1 MKNLP
6 TTFLLAIALFFVG
19 LSAHAFTVDLE
30 GTRATGIS
38 DLDIGGT
45 AYDVTFQLVPANTA
59 NTVTCAPAVPCDFFF
74 GDRSAAQA
82 AVTAIAAALNPSVAI
97 TVGSAPGKIDYF
109 VPYATG
115 GGNVDAAQG
124 TFVADTTW
132 FLSTDASLDADTDII
147 EYARFSAAVV
157 PIPAAVWLFGSAL
170 GILGWVRRRTGK
182 APVS

>member
-1 MKNLP
+1 
-6 TTFLLAIALFFVG
+6 
-19 LSAHAFTVDLE
+19 
-30 GTRATGIS
+30 
-38 DLDIGGT
+38 
-45 AYDVTFQLVPANTA
+45 
-59 NTVTCAPAVPCDFFF
+59 VPCDFFF
-74 GDRSAAQA
+74 GDPSAAQA

-147 EYARFSAAVV
+147 EYARFAVV
-157 PIPAAVWLFGSAL
+157 PIPPAAWLFGSAL
-170 GILGWVRRRTGK
+170 AILGWIRRRTSN
-182 APVS
+182 ASLT